1 MEDIYRVFW
10 MDFLVPLALY
20 HVNCNST
27 LSIQLIRVL
36 IASSLVPLTTVNNP

>member
-1 MEDIYRVFW
+1 MEDFYRAFW

-20 HVNCNST
+20 HVSCNST
-27 LSIQLIRVL
+27 LFVQLIRVL